1 MRDRIVGKNGTL
13 KKVRSTIKPTHTL
26 LSRKLKNEERKTL
39 MELIKERKK
48 ESQAAPI
55 NFYKKQYFYKDK
67 NLKDRRKYNQTF
79 RAVYKQHE
87 MVDPE
92 KKRFLLYRESLPK
105 GTSLNWI
112 PNVNLDSPISPLYYP
127 DSTKEEEKKRFEGL
141 EAWKNLKKQWSKTDS
156 KRRTRRKPQKS
167 NRKKNT

>member
-1 MRDRIVGKNGTL
+1 MRDRIVGKTQL
-13 KKVRSTIKPTHTL
+13 TSKHTIKPAHTL
-26 LSRKLKNEERKTL
+26 MSRKLKNEERKTL

-55 NFYKKQYFYKDK
+55 NYYKKQGFYKSK

-79 RAVYKQHE
+79 RAVEKQHE

-92 KKRFLLYRESLPK
+92 KVRFLMYRESLPK
-105 GTSLNWI
+105 GTSLNGI
-112 PNVNLDSPISPLYYP
+112 PHVNLDYSPLYYP
-127 DSTKEEEKKRFEGL
+127 DSTKEDEKKRQEGI
-141 EAWKNLKKQWSKTDS
+141 EAWTKLRAEWAKSDT
-156 KRRTRRKPQKS
+156 KRRMRRKPRRS

>member
-1 MRDRIVGKNGTL
+1 MRERILGTLNGSL
-13 KKVRSTIKPTHTL
+13 KKVRTTIKPAHTL

-55 NFYKKQYFYKDK
+55 NYYKKQHFYKSK

-79 RAVYKQHE
+79 SAVYKQHE
-87 MVDPE
+87 IDDPE

-105 GTSLNWI
+105 GTSLNGL
-112 PNVNLDSPISPLYYP
+112 PDVNLDSYSPLYYP
-127 DSTKEEEKKRFEGL
+127 DSTKEEEKKIFEGL
-141 EAWKNLKKQWSKTDS
+141 EAWKNLKKQWAKTDS
-156 KRRTRRKPQKS
+156 KRRMRRKPHKS